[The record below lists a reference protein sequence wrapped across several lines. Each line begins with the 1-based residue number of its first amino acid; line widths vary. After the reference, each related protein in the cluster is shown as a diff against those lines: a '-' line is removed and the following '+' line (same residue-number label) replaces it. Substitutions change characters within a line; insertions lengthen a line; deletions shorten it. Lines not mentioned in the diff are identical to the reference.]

1 MSIFLS
7 KTSEEKYVHNFIRE
21 ILPEEIMTIA
31 GKTMQFSSLIF
42 LLQLGSTLYM
52 VGLIWF
58 VQLVHYPL
66 HGSVGPDHFVLY
78 QQRHMQ
84 WTSFAVGPAMLI
96 EAATTLVLYLAPSSH
111 FPSWAPTFGLVLLLL
126 VWGSTAVLQVPFHNQ
141 LLSEFNPDAHQS
153 LVWSNWIRTIGWSA
167 RGILILWLTSL
178 LLKV

>member
-1 MSIFLS
+1 
-7 KTSEEKYVHNFIRE
+7 
-21 ILPEEIMTIA
+21 MTISNRA
-31 GKTMQFSSLIF
+31 MQFSSILF

-96 EAATTLVLYLAPSSH
+96 EAGTTVALFSAPSSL
-111 FPSWAPTFGLVLLLL
+111 FPSWAPTLGLALLML
-126 VWGSTAVLQVPFHNQ
+126 VWGSTALFQVPFHNQ
-141 LLSEFNPDAHQS
+141 LLSQFDSNAHQS
-153 LVWSNWIRTIGWSA
+153 LVWSNWIRTFGWSA
-167 RGILILWLTSL
+167 RGLLVLWLTSL